1 MTTPT
6 SAVTTWHTTTP
17 SALGEVTLVRDG
29 DGIRGLYFA
38 HHWYMPSPATFGPTS
53 GESFADTVAQLE
65 QYLTGARREFD
76 LPLAPAGND
85 FQRLVWQQVQQIPYG
100 QTVTYGELAAQVGGD
115 ATAQQVG
122 AAVGRNPLCIL
133 IPCHRVVGR
142 GGNLTGYAGGIAR
155 KRHLIEFEREHP
167 AWAERTP
174 VQLALIKGFW

>member
-6 SAVTTWHTTTP
+6 SALTNWHTTTP
-17 SALGEVTLVRDG
+17 SALGEVTLVRDR

-38 HHWYMPSPATFGPTS
+38 HHWYMPSPATFGPAS

-65 QYLTGARREFD
+65 QYLAGGRREFD
-76 LPLAPAGND
+76 LPLAPAGDD

-100 QTVTYGELAAQVGGD
+100 QTVTYGELATQVGGD
-115 ATAQQVG
+115 ATPQQVG

-142 GGNLTGYAGGIAR
+142 GGKLTGYAGGIAR
-155 KRHLIEFEREHP
+155 KRHLIELEREHV

-174 VQLALIKGFW
+174 VQQALMTGF